1 MTDTPARRHRLSPD
15 RLRRLPTWS
24 ALVVGGT
31 LVGGLTGGIYGVL
44 TPTTYTATSYVVA
57 VPTAGSTPE
66 SARGFAQAYG
76 RVATQLAVLGD
87 AQVWAGVP
95 VRTLR
100 DSVRTATS
108 PDAPMV
114 AVSATSAQPG
124 LAVDMANAVSRAL
137 TRHAEHTKGSTQ
149 VRLVQFSRA
158 VKPDEPTSAS
168 PAVTTLVGASAGG
181 LLGSLALLARP
192 RRDGRTT
199 GTTGASATTADS
211 ATAEETDHTPAA
223 SVPAPAT
230 AADAREQ
237 R

>member
-1 MTDTPARRHRLSPD
+1 MTDTPARRHRLFLD

-24 ALVVGGT
+24 VLVVGGT
-31 LVGGLTGGIYGVL
+31 LVGGLTGGMYGML

-57 VPTAGSTPE
+57 VPTAKSTPE

-114 AVSATSAQPG
+114 AVSATSAHPG

-137 TRHAEHTKGSTQ
+137 TRHADHTKGSTQ

-158 VKPDEPTSAS
+158 VKPNEPTSAS
-168 PAVTTLVGASAGG
+168 PAVTALVGASAGG
-181 LLGSLALLARP
+181 LLGSLTLLARP
-192 RRDGRTT
+192 RRNGRT
-199 GTTGASATTADS
+199 AESAEN
-211 ATAEETDHTPAA
+211 AEDTDHTPAA
-223 SVPAPAT
+223 SVPGPAT
-230 AADAREQ
+230 AADSREQ